1 MSESNEASA
10 RTDHLLERWGIP
22 YGSQVSFA
30 TVTWCRPP
38 GSGRGSLASGVT
50 AT

>member
-10 RTDHLLERWGIP
+10 RTAHLLETSTP
-22 YGSQVSFA
+22 VS
-30 TVTWCRPP
+30 PP
-38 GSGRGSLASGVT
+38 GSGRGSPTSGVT